1 MHVEKSKWLPFTR
14 FPRCLDSLLLVQE
27 RVYRWGLYYLH
38 TIPSPRLGLAPY
50 FVVLV
55 ATLVLSR
62 KPGGFSGSPRIV
74 TRANVAIGLFL
85 TTLLNGCAINTSIPA
100 QSFERIEIIA
110 LDSET
115 SADAVPSKGKSAATG
130 AAAGAIGGLT
140 ASLLGSLACGPYF
153 PLCFAA
159 TAPAT
164 IGATMLVG
172 GAMGMSGISDD
183 DATKITPYLE
193 TLQANHNMSQE
204 LATALAKQF
213 PLASLAPPGVADAR
227 ISLDVN
233 SLRLMKVF
241 GQKPVFSL
249 TVATQYE
256 WNRNKPNPQHSSRKF
271 MCETRLQPID
281 EWVNDDGATIQQELN
296 YCIEDLARRINKAL
310 TELPPTSVDGFSEF
324 DVSRASDA

>member
-1 MHVEKSKWLPFTR
+1 MLGQKSKWLPFTR
-14 FPRCLDSLLLVQE
+14 FPQCLDSLLLVQE

-55 ATLVLSR
+55 ATLVFSR
-62 KPGGFSGSPRIV
+62 KPGGFYRSPRIV

-85 TTLLNGCAINTSIPA
+85 TTLLSGCAVNTSIPA

-115 SADAVPSKGKSAATG
+115 SSDVPSKGKSTATG

-153 PLCFAA
+153 PVCFAA

-183 DATKITPYLE
+183 DAAKITPYLE

-204 LATALAKQF
+204 LATALAEQF

-233 SLRLMKVF
+233 SLRLMKLN
-241 GQKPVFSL
+241 GQKTVFSRRTARL
-249 TVATQYE
+249 WPEPAGQSD
-256 WNRNKPNPQHSSRKF
+256 HSSSPF
-271 MCETRLQPID
+271 
-281 EWVNDDGATIQQELN
+281 
-296 YCIEDLARRINKAL
+296 
-310 TELPPTSVDGFSEF
+310 
-324 DVSRASDA
+324 

>member
-1 MHVEKSKWLPFTR
+1 M
-14 FPRCLDSLLLVQE
+14 
-27 RVYRWGLYYLH
+27 
-38 TIPSPRLGLAPY
+38 
-50 FVVLV
+50 VLV
-55 ATLVLSR
+55 ATLVFSR
-62 KPGGFSGSPRIV
+62 KPGGFYRSPRIF

-85 TTLLNGCAINTSIPA
+85 TTLLSGCAVNTSIPA

-115 SADAVPSKGKSAATG
+115 PADVPSKGKSTVTG
-130 AAAGAIGGLT
+130 AAGGAIGGLT
-140 ASLLGSLACGPYF
+140 VSLLGSLACGPYF
-153 PLCFAA
+153 PICFAA

-183 DATKITPYLE
+183 DAAKITPYLE
-193 TLQANHNMSQE
+193 TLQVNHNMSQE
-204 LATALAKQF
+204 LATALADQF
-213 PLASLAPPGVADAR
+213 PLTSLAPPGVADAR